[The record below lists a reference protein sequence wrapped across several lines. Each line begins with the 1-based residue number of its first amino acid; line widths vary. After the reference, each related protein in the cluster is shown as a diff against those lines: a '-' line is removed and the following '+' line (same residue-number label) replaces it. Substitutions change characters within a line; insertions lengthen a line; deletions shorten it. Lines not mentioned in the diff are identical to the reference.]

1 MDIRTKVGSSN
12 YIKAVDLQGKSVTVA
27 ILKCAEEVVGQGRQ
41 AEDKAVLYFQ
51 GRDKGLVLNSTNA
64 NTIGEALGW
73 ETSNWTGHQIEL
85 FPTTTDYQG
94 KIVDCIRIRMPAV
107 ARVAAVAQVA
117 AVAPVAAPSAVPP
130 VATAPVAAAPA
141 VAQPEAETITPF

>member
-1 MDIRTKVGSSN
+1 MDIRSKIGSSN
-12 YIKAVDLQGKSVTVA
+12 FLKAVDLAGQPITVQM
-27 ILKCAEEVVGQGRQ
+27 LKCAEEVVGQGRQ
-41 AEDKAVLYFQ
+41 AEEKAVLYFM
-51 GRDKGLVLNSTNA
+51 GRDKGLILNSTNA

-107 ARVAAVAQVA
+107 A
-117 AVAPVAAPSAVPP
+117 PVAAPSAVPP